1 MRGNVPRGSRTVPK
15 GVVMPSLHGT
25 PLGRPPLPELNIYLL
40 ILRTP
45 GRPGHAA
52 HVACVCLVGPACVRT
67 LHVRFPE
74 LIVDL
79 KPLLLLKTHGIFTDG
94 IFRHVLHTHI
104 EKQPYNH
111 ILKI

>member
-1 MRGNVPRGSRTVPK
+1 MNEMNSY
-15 GVVMPSLHGT
+15 
-25 PLGRPPLPELNIYLL
+25 GRLARAAHICMH
-40 ILRTP
+40 TP
-45 GRPGHAA
+45 GLAYVR
-52 HVACVCLVGPACVRT
+52 LVGPARAAHIACVRT
-67 LHVRFPE
+67 LHVRFSE

>member
-1 MRGNVPRGSRTVPK
+1 M
-15 GVVMPSLHGT
+15 
-25 PLGRPPLPELNIYLL
+25 
-40 ILRTP
+40 RTP
-45 GRPGHAA
+45 GRPGRAA
-52 HVACVCLVGPACVRT
+52 HLACVRLVGPARAAHIACVRT

-79 KPLLLLKTHGIFTDG
+79 NPLLLLKTHGIFTDG